1 MAVGGGGK
9 IAALQKRYFIKR
21 IPLGPSLLD
30 IDHFFD
36 PRPPMPSTFTAE
48 KKQAWIWLTLGVLL
62 VVLLLVL
69 GPVLTPFLAAAI
81 LAYALNPGVDW
92 LSARHA
98 GRFTL
103 PRPVAVM
110 LMMLLLIAVLLALV
124 LIVAPVLQNEIPLL
138 REKIPVSLAR
148 LNAALAPRLHDL
160 GIETRLDVEGIK
172 SFLTDRFASADQNAW
187 RTVLTSVRI
196 GGLAVLGWLATFLL
210 VPVVLFYLL
219 LDWHNLLARLTNA
232 VPRRWLSQTV
242 ALACDV
248 DQLLA
253 QYLRGQL
260 LVMLVLA
267 LYYSATLAMAGFD
280 VALPVGII
288 TGLLIFI
295 PYLGFGI
302 GLVLA
307 LIAATLQFD
316 GLHGLVLVAA
326 IYGFGQVIESFFL
339 TPRLVGERIGLH
351 PLAVIFALLAFGQLF
366 GFVGVL
372 LALPASAIV
381 SVAVRRMKQQ
391 YLRSGFYLQT

>member
-1 MAVGGGGK
+1 MA
-9 IAALQKRYFIKR
+9 L
-21 IPLGPSLLD
+21 
-30 IDHFFD
+30 
-36 PRPPMPSTFTAE
+36 TFTAE
-48 KKQAWIWLTLGVLL
+48 QKQAWIWLTLGILL

-69 GPVLTPFLAAAI
+69 GPVLTPFIAAAI

-92 LSARHA
+92 LSKRRA
-98 GRFTL
+98 GRVAL
-103 PRPVAVM
+103 PRPVAVL
-110 LMMLLLIAVLLALV
+110 LMILVLFALVLALA
-124 LIVAPVLQNEIPLL
+124 LIVAPVLHNEIPLL
-138 REKIPVSLAR
+138 REKIPASLAR
-148 LNAALAPRLHDL
+148 LNEVLAPRLHDM
-160 GIETRLDVEGIK
+160 GIETRMDVEGIK
-172 SFLTDRFASADQNAW
+172 SFLTERFATADKDVW
-187 RTVLTSVRI
+187 GSVLTSVRI

-219 LDWHNLLARLTNA
+219 VDWHTLLARLANA
-232 VPRRWLSQTV
+232 VPRRWLSRTV
-242 ALACDV
+242 ALARDV
-248 DQLLA
+248 DHLLA

-260 LVMLVLA
+260 LVMLILA
-267 LYYSATLAMAGFD
+267 LYYSATLAIAGFD

-295 PYLGFGI
+295 PYLGYGI

-316 GLHGLVLVAA
+316 GLHGLFLVAV

-372 LALPASAIV
+372 LALPASAII
-381 SVAVRRMKQQ
+381 SVAARRMKQH
-391 YLRSGFYLQT
+391 YLRSGFYLQK